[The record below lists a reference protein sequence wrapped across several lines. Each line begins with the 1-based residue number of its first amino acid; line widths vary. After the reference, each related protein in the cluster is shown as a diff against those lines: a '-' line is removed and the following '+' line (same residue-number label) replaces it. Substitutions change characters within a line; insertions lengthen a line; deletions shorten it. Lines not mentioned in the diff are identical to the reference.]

1 MVAFPSNESKAAKTV
16 GLDKLAGEIFTS
28 ESEAKEEMLKNAKSA
43 IDAMFDHSRKLA
55 DKFNPKSQEIQPEEP
70 ETATTTEDDNSEL
83 ITLENGQVARIKLP
97 DGF

>member
-16 GLDKLAGEIFTS
+16 GLDKLTGEIFTS
-28 ESEAKEEMLKNAKSA
+28 ESEAKEEMVKNAKSA

-55 DKFNPKSQEIQPEEP
+55 DKFNARSQETQPEEP
-70 ETATTTEDDNSEL
+70 EAATATADDNSEL